1 MELSPPYSE
10 SPPEGS
16 VAAACCDFTTCCYS
30 GLCAVLC
37 FTGVAITFIFSSAP
51 DPSAGGLDA
60 VAPPQTWLLGPV
72 LILLSVLVAVK
83 TLMHVRKQR
92 LRLAGGRQRRRR
104 RRRRPDSLE
113 AAELES
119 GLELSLPP
127 RGHDLPPSYEEVM
140 KLMQEERRGAPHPQL
155 PAPHPLQPPP
165 APPEE
170 LGP

>member
-1 MELSPPYSE
+1 MELSPTYSE
-10 SPPEGS
+10 SPPDGS

-51 DPSAGGLDA
+51 DQDAGLG
-60 VAPPQTWLLGPV
+60 VATPQTWLLGPV

-104 RRRRPDSLE
+104 RRRRPDSLDQ
-113 AAELES
+113 AELES

-140 KLMQEERRGAPHPQL
+140 KLMQEERRGPP
-155 PAPHPLQPPP
+155 PPPPPPPPPLPPP
-165 APPEE
+165 AEVVQ
-170 LGP
+170 